1 MNSAAIQLERYETQQ
16 AFLVLMRIQVVLLAL
31 VLCSL

>member
-1 MNSAAIQLERYETQQ
+1 MNSATIEVERYETQQ
-16 AFLVLMRIQVVLLAL
+16 AFLVLMRLQVVLLAL